1 MILKSASD
9 SYGSGKQYHTDNL
22 LNGTINLRLSVLRKK
37 ARKDKVQ
44 CTTTELWWM
53 SKKWGKTSASLQCW
67 SKACGN
73 QF

>member
-1 MILKSASD
+1 VDKEILMILKSASD

-44 CTTTELWWM
+44 CTTTEL
-53 SKKWGKTSASLQCW
+53 
-67 SKACGN
+67 
-73 QF
+73 